1 MKRLRTG
8 SSLVFV
14 LVWLLIANG
23 TTARAYEIILGKG
36 VELCEACLQNL
47 LRQSAEEAVCDRQYA
62 SDLGLRKVQW
72 APFNLVDHTGLLMR
86 MDNLINSGN
95 ESAKGIFENDH
106 RKAKEYAE
114 GGPVRKLLPTIVLER
129 AEVDI
134 DHDGIPD
141 RLLRYEQ
148 GKCRRMFGGWEYFYE
163 SALVVF
169 KEDDR
174 SVDYP
179 KTDLLAQH
187 FLDAS
192 DALKFRDKYRIGIP
206 HYQMYQVFT
215 YKGTVY
221 FDRWDGSG
229 QEGRYS
235 VTRKDGES
243 DRNTVS
249 IYKARQGQVRKICQ
263 IRLFPTDSIPHN

>member
-1 MKRLRTG
+1 MKTMKR
-8 SSLVFV
+8 SSGFV
-14 LVWLLIANG
+14 LGLLWLLLPNLAAAEG
-23 TTARAYEIILGKG
+23 YEIIQGKG
-36 VELCEACLQNL
+36 EELCEACLQNL
-47 LRQSAEEAVCDRQYA
+47 LQQSAEDAVCDRQYA
-62 SDLGLRKVQW
+62 SELGLRKVEW
-72 APFNLVDHTGLLMR
+72 APLNLVDHTGLLMR

-114 GGPVRKLLPTIVLER
+114 GGAVRKLLPTIVLER

-134 DHDGIPD
+134 DHDGTPD

-148 GKCRRMFGGWEYFYE
+148 GKCRRMFGGWQYFYE

-169 KEDDR
+169 KDDWR

-192 DALKFRDKYRIGIP
+192 DALKLRDKYRIGIP

-235 VTRKDGES
+235 VTREDGES

-249 IYKARQGQVRKICQ
+249 IYQARQGQVRKICQ
-263 IRLFPTDSIPHN
+263 IRLFPTDSVPHN